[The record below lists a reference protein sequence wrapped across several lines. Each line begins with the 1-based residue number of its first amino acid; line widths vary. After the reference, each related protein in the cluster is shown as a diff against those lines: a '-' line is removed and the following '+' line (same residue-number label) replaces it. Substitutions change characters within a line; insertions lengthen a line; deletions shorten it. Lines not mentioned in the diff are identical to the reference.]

1 MDTNELQNTIDA
13 LCKPIKLI
21 EEKSGSEADLVQP
34 ARAEL
39 AFFGMYLIFD
49 EGSFDEEELDL
60 LEKITGFK
68 INRDYWNEIIEL
80 GRVDSEENYLSQP
93 PHTFAVMVDV
103 DNALYESGEVM
114 TAYNAVYEVYKL
126 MGETFINKKGSPDV
140 KRQKKFERFLE
151 MVEDYRRKNTKVPD
165 TQEKTVI
172 PSKKG
177 VQAPK
182 KS

>member
-21 EEKSGSEADLVQP
+21 EEKSGSEADLVQL

-49 EGSFDEEELDL
+49 EGSFDEKELSL

-68 INRDYWNEIIEL
+68 INREYWNEIIEL

-103 DNALYESGEVM
+103 
-114 TAYNAVYEVYKL
+114 
-126 MGETFINKKGSPDV
+126 
-140 KRQKKFERFLE
+140 
-151 MVEDYRRKNTKVPD
+151 
-165 TQEKTVI
+165 
-172 PSKKG
+172 
-177 VQAPK
+177 
-182 KS
+182 